1 MQAHVSQTSARNY
14 VELQLTRARLHGLSA
29 AVEYAA
35 ALFPADPLVFDS
47 LAGLS
52 RGARG
57 F

>member
-1 MQAHVSQTSARNY
+1 VNMWCAH
-14 VELQLTRARLHGLSA
+14 TRKPSTPIA
-29 AVEYAA
+29 AVEYAT

-47 LAGLS
+47 LAGLG